1 MESELTLR
9 PAEAHADDGVTAQSS
24 LDLANGF
31 ESLSPDRPATVEI
44 ALLPTRFGWEAPEF
58 LSWGGWNYV
67 PFPNDHV
74 ALMRHWSEV
83 YGAEVVAMTDDVVVT
98 SVSAPPSD
106 EPAAIE
112 LTREHFL
119 YAPDSGW
126 QRTGAVVN
134 ITIVFSES
142 S

>member
-1 MESELTLR
+1 VESELTLR
-9 PAEAHADDGVTAQSS
+9 QAEAHADDGVTAQSS

-31 ESLSPDRPATVEI
+31 EFLSPEPPATVEI
-44 ALLPTRFGWEAPEF
+44 ALLPTRFGWEAPAF

-67 PFPNDHV
+67 PFPNEHV
-74 ALMRHWSEV
+74 GLM
-83 YGAEVVAMTDDVVVT
+83 
-98 SVSAPPSD
+98 SVSAPPTD

-112 LTREHFL
+112 LAREHFL
-119 YAPDSGW
+119 YAPDSVW
-126 QRTGAVVN
+126 QGTGAVVN